1 MRKNK
6 NNAIITLGLFN
17 MEQQYD
23 IGQLPEEYRQDI
35 QTAVDILKGEG
46 CNEIY
51 LFGSLAKGN
60 FSDRSDVDLAVTGM
74 EKSRFFKIFG
84 KLLTALDHP
93 VDLVNLEKE
102 DRFSAILKRKGNLIR
117 VA

>member
-1 MRKNK
+1 
-6 NNAIITLGLFN
+6 
-17 MEQQYD
+17 MEQRYD
-23 IGQLPEEYRQDI
+23 IEQVPEGYRKDI

-74 EKSRFFKIFG
+74 NKSRFFKILG
-84 KLLTALDHP
+84 KLLMALDHP
-93 VDLVNLEKE
+93 VDLINLEKE
-102 DRFSAILKRKGNLIR
+102 DRFSAMLKRKGNLVR